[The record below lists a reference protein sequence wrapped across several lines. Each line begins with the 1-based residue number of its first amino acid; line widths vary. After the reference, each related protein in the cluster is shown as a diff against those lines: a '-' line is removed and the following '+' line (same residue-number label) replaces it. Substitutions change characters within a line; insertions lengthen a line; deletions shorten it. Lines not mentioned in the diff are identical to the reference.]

1 MNDQLIMEIPPVA
14 PGIFKL
20 PLGEETLPRLL
31 GGFCSA
37 CERHYFPRS
46 KYCPICLGDLAEADL
61 GSTGT
66 VYSFTVVRT
75 RAPLGLP
82 EPYGIGYVDLD
93 GTGLR
98 IFCLLDPNCIDR
110 FEAGLP
116 VRLAVGPLGHDG
128 RGAPRLRPFFTP
140 QHTGEERN
148 E

>member
-1 MNDQLIMEIPPVA
+1 MNDEPVKEIPPVA
-14 PGIFKL
+14 PGVFTF
-20 PLGEETLPRLL
+20 PPGEESLPRLL
-31 GGFCSA
+31 GGFCPT

-46 KYCPICLGDLAEADL
+46 KYCPACLGALAEADL

-82 EPYGIGYVDLD
+82 QPYGIGYVDLD

-98 IFCLLDPNCIDR
+98 IFCLLDPNCIER
-110 FEAGLP
+110 LQAGLP

-140 QHTGEERN
+140 RQASEERSK
-148 E
+148 